1 MKKIMLTMIAAMTMT
16 MSLAMAQNPSD
27 GKPNRHPEP
36 MTVEQITTQ
45 MQTKLGLNDEQY
57 AKVKALNEKYADI
70 LKRPAMR
77 GMRPNGFGNMDN
89 GERPQMTE
97 EMKNM
102 MEEHRTKR
110 LAYENELKSI
120 LSTSQYTTYQNM
132 MPKRGHR
139 GPEGENDK

>member
-1 MKKIMLTMIAAMTMT
+1 MKKIMLTMIAAMTM
-16 MSLAMAQNPSD
+16 SLAMAQNSSNDRP
-27 GKPNRHPEP
+27 KNHPEP

-45 MQTKLGLNDEQY
+45 LQSKLGLNDEQY

-89 GERPQMTE
+89 GERPQMIE

>member
-1 MKKIMLTMIAAMTMT
+1 MKKFMLTMIAAMT

>member
-1 MKKIMLTMIAAMTMT
+1 MKKIMLTMIAAMTM
-16 MSLAMAQNPSD
+16 SLAMAQNPSD
-27 GKPNRHPEP
+27 GRPKNHPEP
-36 MTVEQITTQ
+36 MTVEQITTL
-45 MQTKLGLNDEQY
+45 MQNKLGLTDEQY

>member
-1 MKKIMLTMIAAMTMT
+1 MKKIMLTMIAAMT

-27 GKPNRHPEP
+27 GKPNRQPEP

-45 MQTKLGLNDEQY
+45 MQTKLGLTDEQY
-57 AKVKALNEKYADI
+57 TKVKALNEKYADI

-77 GMRPNGFGNMDN
+77 GMRLNGFGNMDN

-110 LAYENELKSI
+110 LAYENELKGI
-120 LSTSQYTTYQNM
+120 LSTDQYATYQSM

-139 GPEGENDK
+139 GPEGGNDK

>member
-1 MKKIMLTMIAAMTMT
+1 MKKIMLTMIAAMTM
-16 MSLAMAQNPSD
+16 SLAMAQNPSD
-27 GKPNRHPEP
+27 GRPKNRPEP
-36 MTVEQITTQ
+36 MTLEQITTQ
-45 MQTKLGLNDEQY
+45 MQRKLGLNDEQY

>member
-1 MKKIMLTMIAAMTMT
+1 MLTIIAAMT

-110 LAYENELKSI
+110 LAYENELKGI

-132 MPKRGHR
+132 VPKRGHR
-139 GPEGENDK
+139 GPEDGNDK

>member
-1 MKKIMLTMIAAMTMT
+1 MKKFMLTIIAAMT

-139 GPEGENDK
+139 GPEDGNDK

>member
-1 MKKIMLTMIAAMTMT
+1 MLTIIAAMT

-139 GPEGENDK
+139 GPEDGNDK

>member
-1 MKKIMLTMIAAMTMT
+1 MLTMIAAMT

-27 GKPNRHPEP
+27 GRPKNRPEP
-36 MTVEQITTQ
+36 MTLEQITTQ
-45 MQTKLGLNDEQY
+45 MQSKLGLNDEQY

-110 LAYENELKSI
+110 LAYENELKGI

>member
-1 MKKIMLTMIAAMTMT
+1 MLTIIAAMT

-120 LSTSQYTTYQNM
+120 LSTTQYTTFQNM

>member
-1 MKKIMLTMIAAMTMT
+1 MLTMIAAMT

-27 GKPNRHPEP
+27 GRPKNRPEP
-36 MTVEQITTQ
+36 MTLEQITTQ
-45 MQTKLGLNDEQY
+45 MQSKLGLNDEQY

-110 LAYENELKSI
+110 LAYENELKGI

-139 GPEGENDK
+139 GPEDANDK

>member
-1 MKKIMLTMIAAMTMT
+1 MLTMIAAMT

-27 GKPNRHPEP
+27 GRPKNRPEP
-36 MTVEQITTQ
+36 MTLEQITTQ
-45 MQTKLGLNDEQY
+45 MQSKLGLNDEQY

-89 GERPQMTE
+89 GERPQMIE

-102 MEEHRTKR
+102 MEEYRTKR

>member
-1 MKKIMLTMIAAMTMT
+1 MKKFMLTMIAAMT

-27 GKPNRHPEP
+27 GKPKNHPEP

-45 MQTKLGLNDEQY
+45 MQNKLGLTDEQF

-70 LKRPAMR
+70 LKGHQGMR
-77 GMRPNGFGNMDN
+77 GQRPPRMENMDN
-89 GERPQMTE
+89 SEQPQMTE
-97 EMKNM
+97 EMKKM

-139 GPEGENDK
+139 GPEGKNDK

>member
-1 MKKIMLTMIAAMTMT
+1 MKKIMLTMIAAMTM
-16 MSLAMAQNPSD
+16 SLAMAQNPSD
-27 GKPNRHPEP
+27 GRPKNRPEP
-36 MTVEQITTQ
+36 MTLEQITTQ
-45 MQTKLGLNDEQY
+45 MQSKLSLTDEQY

-132 MPKRGHR
+132 MPKCGHR

>member
-1 MKKIMLTMIAAMTMT
+1 MEKIMLTMIAAMT

-27 GKPNRHPEP
+27 GRPKNRPEP
-36 MTVEQITTQ
+36 MTLEQITTQ
-45 MQTKLGLNDEQY
+45 MQSKLGLNDEQY

>member
-1 MKKIMLTMIAAMTMT
+1 MKKIMLTMIAAMT

-36 MTVEQITTQ
+36 MIVEQITTQ

>member
-1 MKKIMLTMIAAMTMT
+1 MKKIMLTMIAAMTM
-16 MSLAMAQNPSD
+16 SLAMAQNPSD
-27 GKPNRHPEP
+27 GRPKNRPEP
-36 MTVEQITTQ
+36 MTLEQITTQ
-45 MQTKLGLNDEQY
+45 MQSKLGLNDEQY

-139 GPEGENDK
+139 GPEDANDK

>member
-1 MKKIMLTMIAAMTMT
+1 MKKFMLTIIAAMT

-27 GKPNRHPEP
+27 GRPKNRPEP
-36 MTVEQITTQ
+36 MTLEQITTQ

-120 LSTSQYTTYQNM
+120 LSTTQYTTYQNT

>member
-1 MKKIMLTMIAAMTMT
+1 MKKIMLTMIAAMTM
-16 MSLAMAQNPSD
+16 SLAMAQNPSD
-27 GKPNRHPEP
+27 GRPKNRPEP
-36 MTVEQITTQ
+36 MTLEQITTQ

>member
-1 MKKIMLTMIAAMTMT
+1 MKKIMLTMIAAMT

-110 LAYENELKSI
+110 LAYENELKGI

-139 GPEGENDK
+139 GPEDGNDK

>member
-1 MKKIMLTMIAAMTMT
+1 MKKFMLTIIAAMT

-36 MTVEQITTQ
+36 MIVEQITTQ

-89 GERPQMTE
+89 GERPQMIE

-102 MEEHRTKR
+102 MEEYRTKR

-139 GPEGENDK
+139 GPEDGNDK

>member
-1 MKKIMLTMIAAMTMT
+1 MKKIMLTMIAAMTM
-16 MSLAMAQNPSD
+16 SLAMAQNSSNDRP
-27 GKPNRHPEP
+27 KNRPEP

-110 LAYENELKSI
+110 LAYENELKGI

-132 MPKRGHR
+132 MPKRGHK

>member
-1 MKKIMLTMIAAMTMT
+1 MKKIMLTMIAAMTM
-16 MSLAMAQNPSD
+16 SLAMAQNPSD
-27 GKPNRHPEP
+27 GRPKNRPEP
-36 MTVEQITTQ
+36 MTLEQITTQ
-45 MQTKLGLNDEQY
+45 MQSKLGLNDEQY
-57 AKVKALNEKYADI
+57 AKVKALNEKYAAI
-70 LKRPAMR
+70 LNRPAMR

>member
-1 MKKIMLTMIAAMTMT
+1 MKKIMLTMIAAMT

-27 GKPNRHPEP
+27 GKPNRQPEP

-45 MQTKLGLNDEQY
+45 MQTKLGLTDEQY
-57 AKVKALNEKYADI
+57 TKVKALNEKYADI

>member
-1 MKKIMLTMIAAMTMT
+1 MIAAMT

-27 GKPNRHPEP
+27 GRPKNRPEP
-36 MTVEQITTQ
+36 MTLEQITTQ
-45 MQTKLGLNDEQY
+45 MQSKLGLNDEQY

>member
-1 MKKIMLTMIAAMTMT
+1 MKKFMLTIIAAMT

-120 LSTSQYTTYQNM
+120 LSTTQYTTYQNM

-139 GPEGENDK
+139 GPEDANDK

>member
-1 MKKIMLTMIAAMTMT
+1 MLTMIAAMT

-27 GKPNRHPEP
+27 GRPKNRPEP
-36 MTVEQITTQ
+36 MTLEQITMQ

>member
-1 MKKIMLTMIAAMTMT
+1 MKKIMLTMIAAMT

>member
-1 MKKIMLTMIAAMTMT
+1 MKKIMLTMIAAMTM
-16 MSLAMAQNPSD
+16 SLAMAQNPSD
-27 GKPNRHPEP
+27 GRPKNRPEP
-36 MTVEQITTQ
+36 MTLEQITTQ
-45 MQTKLGLNDEQY
+45 MQSKLGLNDEQY

-139 GPEGENDK
+139 GPEDGNDK

>member
-1 MKKIMLTMIAAMTMT
+1 MKKFMLTIIAAMT

-110 LAYENELKSI
+110 LAYENELKGI

-139 GPEGENDK
+139 GPEDANDK

>member
-1 MKKIMLTMIAAMTMT
+1 MKKFMLTMIAAMT

-27 GKPNRHPEP
+27 GRPKNRPEP
-36 MTVEQITTQ
+36 MTLEQITTQ
-45 MQTKLGLNDEQY
+45 MQSKLGLNDEQY

>member
-1 MKKIMLTMIAAMTMT
+1 MKKIMLTMIAAMTM
-16 MSLAMAQNPSD
+16 SLAMAQNPSD
-27 GKPNRHPEP
+27 GRPKNRPEP
-36 MTVEQITTQ
+36 MTLEQITTQ
-45 MQTKLGLNDEQY
+45 MQSKLGLNDEQY